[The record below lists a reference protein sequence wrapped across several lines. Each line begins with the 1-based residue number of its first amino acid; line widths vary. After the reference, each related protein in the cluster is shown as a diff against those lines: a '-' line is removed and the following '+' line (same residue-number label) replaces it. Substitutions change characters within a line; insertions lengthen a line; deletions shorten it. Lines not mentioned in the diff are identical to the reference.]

1 MEVDSMGIFDGLNQ
15 LRRVN
20 SVNNTRE
27 KTRYYDILNIYNNS
41 IVHLDKD
48 TGEKQVLDKVTV
60 VIFNIDKP
68 LYVTRVINT
77 YPRIVNHE
85 IIIDEL
91 TDGSGVSGLMS
102 RDTFR
107 KHYSIKK
114 RYFSVIPK
122 QNWKRFNKI
131 VRFEWY
137 MVLPV
142 IVVKKGVDRPTLMIV
157 RNQNVIKG
165 FTSLDLDDS
174 KYNLTIGGKFD
185 INKPTLLLTIDMND
199 PRNLHNLQYTYTPKY
214 NEFLLSIY
222 NTIVSNPIE
231 VYQQSYD
238 DFINYAK
245 NRTRDNK
252 DEILVQVEYYINEL
266 TNMMEYELQKYEQSM
281 TLQKDETNE
290 TNDDLDLDTIITTK
304 RKQSKSV
311 KLGNNITD
319 EKRTSSDEEF
329 DKLLESLNID
339 VSDDDDEDEIPF

>member
-1 MEVDSMGIFDGLNQ
+1 MYIQSMEVDSMGIFDSLNQ
-15 LRRVN
+15 LRKVN
-20 SVNNTRE
+20 SVNSTGE

-91 TDGSGVSGLMS
+91 TDGGGVSGLMS

-122 QNWKRFNKI
+122 QNWKRFNKT

-165 FTSLDLDDS
+165 FTSLDLDES
-174 KYNLTIGGKFD
+174 KYNLTIGTNFD
-185 INKPTLLLTIDMND
+185 TTKPTLMITIDMND
-199 PRNLHNLQYTYTPKY
+199 PRNFQYTYTPKY

-222 NTIVSNPIE
+222 NTIIVSNPIE

-252 DEILVQVEYYINEL
+252 DEILVQVEYYLNEL
-266 TNMMEYELQKYEQSM
+266 TNMMEYEIKKYEEQSKSD
-281 TLQKDETNE
+281 TDNV
-290 TNDDLDLDTIITTK
+290 DDVLEVVTTTGNK
-304 RKQSKSV
+304 KKQTQSVKSV
-311 KLGNNITD
+311 KLGNVVN
-319 EKRTSSDEEF
+319 ERTQSDDEF

-339 VSDDDDEDEIPF
+339 ISDDEDDEIPF